1 MSINFSDMPLGPMAA
16 PPPER
21 EGLDS
26 ITVEGGF
33 FSSHG
38 GAGIQ
43 IAGVA
48 GGAITGIKI
57 INAGTGY
64 ISPPAVTTLTP
75 FRTQLQNM
83 RKQFSHLPKVL
94 KALDTFEV
102 MGAMAKNPAIE
113 VFNTRIFGPL
123 TALMYQAEP
132 QGPYTFWGEEEDRY
146 YNDAGQPLEM
156 ETQST

>member
-1 MSINFSDMPLGPMAA
+1 MSESVKI
-16 PPPER
+16 
-21 EGLDS
+21 
-26 ITVEGGF
+26 VEPGAWIKGDR
-33 FSSHG
+33 STGMQLTG
-38 GAGIQ
+38 GAKAVAHVTAGIVTS
-43 IAGVA
+43 IE
-48 GGAITGIKI
+48 I
-57 INAGTGY
+57 ISDGMGY
-64 ISPPAVTTLTP
+64 TSPHAFAPLAP
-75 FRTQLQNM
+75 FRTRLQNL

-156 ETQST
+156 ETQSTWD